1 MSTCSGVQSDS
12 PSSDLTL
19 VDLREAIRWSI
30 PSAFTLSSLLAG
42 LSAVRF
48 ASEADF
54 NSSIVCVLLAAI
66 FDGLDGHVARY
77 LGACSKIGFEL
88 DTLCDLANFGVTP
101 AFVVFFWAKTP
112 PAVECN
118 HGKCPREN
126 AVLWLACLC
135 YAACC
140 AFRLARF
147 NVAGHAAEM
156 DKQHLESRPGQRPPV
171 QKAMLHNFRQ
181 RKLYFQGIP
190 APVAAMY
197 ALTPL
202 MLQFC
207 QGASAAESREP
218 GPAAMR
224 RTGATCTLLFTAA
237 LMVSPLPTFSSK
249 MLKIDRDDTHLR
261 SRYFSSFA
269 AKVVFGLLLA
279 GLLWL
284 YPFWVILVC
293 NVLHLVSIPV
303 SLVVYNLVGIDKS
316 D

>member
-171 QKAMLHNFRQ
+171 QKACERAHGVVLGAGDAADSSPCLCARMPTQSAQDWYLFAPRSLQAHAQ
-181 RKLYFQGIP
+181 P
-190 APVAAMY
+190 AFPD
-197 ALTPL
+197 
-202 MLQFC
+202 
-207 QGASAAESREP
+207 
-218 GPAAMR
+218 
-224 RTGATCTLLFTAA
+224 TLAN
-237 LMVSPLPTFSSK
+237 
-249 MLKIDRDDTHLR
+249 
-261 SRYFSSFA
+261 
-269 AKVVFGLLLA
+269 G
-279 GLLWL
+279 
-284 YPFWVILVC
+284 
-293 NVLHLVSIPV
+293 
-303 SLVVYNLVGIDKS
+303 
-316 D
+316 